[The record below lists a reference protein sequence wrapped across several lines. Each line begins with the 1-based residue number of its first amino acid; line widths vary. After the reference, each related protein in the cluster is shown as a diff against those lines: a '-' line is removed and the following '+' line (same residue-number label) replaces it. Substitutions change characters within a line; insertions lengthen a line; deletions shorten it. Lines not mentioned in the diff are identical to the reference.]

1 MNPKHTLGFLAGG
14 YRNVAAL
21 KGIELPDLAERPLY
35 DSMLIGWDAAD
46 WNSMYPLL
54 QQGKMPAL
62 AELLSAGVHAN
73 LATLDRPSLRCF
85 GRRSPP
91 LRGHRRTEFMDLQK
105 CTRVLFAPL
114 RLVHPNAYLL

>member
-1 MNPKHTLGFLAGG
+1 MAVNPKHTLGFLAGG
-14 YRNVAAL
+14 YRNVASL

-46 WNSMYPLL
+46 WNSMFPLL

-73 LATLDRPSLRCF
+73 LATLDPPI
-85 GRRSPP
+85 SPM
-91 LRGHRRTEFMDLQK
+91 LWTSIA
-105 CTRVLFAPL
+105 TSS
-114 RLVHPNAYLL
+114 